1 MKMNGPLNT
10 RTVVSN
16 SETIRAFADAIY
28 LKMTGKSLTVIE
40 AEQRIA
46 AAKISKQGELE
57 LPYFMQM
64 EQKTMQRKYANLGT
78 VLTKAAPHITTPE
91 NKVAD
96 DNDFFWNLLEHS
108 KDISNE
114 QMQELLA
121 KIVAGEY
128 NAPETHSVATL
139 QVLKSLDKKSIT
151 QFKNMGCLLLNRYQV
166 PLCFF
171 SESDNRKKRFTQF
184 QASYA
189 DMLSLQSLGL
199 FSANDAQTKEQY
211 TINQYP
217 AMHYFNKTLLFE
229 SEKTDQLQN
238 DVTFPTYYGLS
249 QVGGE
254 IIHYLQPEFNS
265 DYFDWLKENLKI
277 DNFKLKQTS

>member
-1 MKMNGPLNT
+1 MNGPLNT

-46 AAKISKQGELE
+46 AAKINKQGELE

-64 EQKTMQRKYANLGT
+64 EQKTMQRKYANLGA
-78 VLTKAAPHITTPE
+78 VLTKAAPHITAPE
-91 NKVAD
+91 NTVAD
-96 DNDFFWNLLEHS
+96 DNDFFWNLLEHC

-128 NAPETHSVATL
+128 NVSHTHSVATL
-139 QVLKSLDKKSIT
+139 QVLKSLDKGSIEN
-151 QFKNMGCLLLNRYQV
+151 FEHMGSFMIYSRQL
-166 PLCFF
+166 PTAFF
-171 SESDNRKKRFTQF
+171 ISS
-184 QASYA
+184 A
-189 DMLSLQSLGL
+189 DMPARFKKFNTSYIILQSLQSLGL
-199 FSANDAQTKEQY
+199 FSPSTSSTQHQY
-211 TINQYP
+211 TIGHNPPVQ
-217 AMHYFNKTLLFE
+217 YFNEKLIFE
-229 SEKTDQLQN
+229 PEQTSSVPRN
-238 DVTFPTYYGLS
+238 VIYPSYYALS
-249 QVGGE
+249 QVGME
-254 IIHYLQPEFNS
+254 IMQYLQPKFNPE
-265 DYFDWLKENLKI
+265 YFDWLKQNYKI